1 MIAFRAARLMSRRF
15 APATIAAAAVLCV
28 PASAAAVTGVVSKPC
43 YSHLPARG
51 SEPVVVALAGGT
63 PGASFLVSAAGAGQG
78 LGSEGS
84 VSGTFDAAGN
94 ATAEISNVSLPSG
107 SIKPSPG
114 EAVGLTVTDYGP
126 IRFGGM
132 ALDTLVAAMLVTNIA
147 IDVGQSHN
155 PRAHRVV
162 AVSGTP
168 FAGRAMYAF
177 VVHGNSRK
185 VLRRISLGTANICGY
200 VRARAV
206 VAPRNFRRGSYRL
219 YVNAGSRLDKP
230 HSVGFSFHIT

>member
-1 MIAFRAARLMSRRF
+1 MSRRF
-15 APATIAAAAVLCV
+15 APAATIAVAAVLCA
-28 PASAAAVTGVVSKPC
+28 PAGAAAVTGTVTKSC
-43 YSHLPARG
+43 YSHVPAGG
-51 SEPVVVALAGGT
+51 SEPVVVALRGGT

-94 ATAEISNVSLPSG
+94 ATAQISDVSLPSG
-107 SIKPSPG
+107 SIEPSPG
-114 EAVGLTVTDYGP
+114 EAVGLTVRDYGP
-126 IRFGGM
+126 ILSGGM
-132 ALDTLVAAMLVTNIA
+132 AVDTPIGATLITNLAIAAGNN
-147 IDVGQSHN
+147 SN
-155 PRAHRVV
+155 PRARRFV

-168 FAGRAMYAF
+168 FAGRPMYGF

-200 VRARAV
+200 VRAKAV

-219 YVNAGSRLDKP
+219 YVNAGSQLDKA
-230 HSVGFSFHIT
+230 HGIGFGFHIT